1 MRAEVVA
8 LPPGHPYLCLPRQFA
23 TAPDTRLLAFVDAD
37 ELERPRQAA
46 EAELQEPDRW
56 GTMFTLLQS
65 WGKRTP

>member
-1 MRAEVVA
+1 
-8 LPPGHPYLCLPRQFA
+8 
-23 TAPDTRLLAFVDAD
+23 VDAD